1 MPPTSSR
8 NLTPTP
14 MEVESM
20 ACVLE
25 GQHGFFAAGIAE
37 FFSTYHS
44 IAGDCERS
52 RMWTSV
58 AQIIHD
64 RETDRIAQR

>member
-1 MPPTSSR
+1 MPPTSDR
-8 NLTPTP
+8 NLRPAP
-14 MEVESM
+14 VEVESM

-25 GQHGFFAAGIAE
+25 GRHGFFAAGIAE

-52 RMWTSV
+52 RMWTNV
-58 AQIIHD
+58 AQSIRD
-64 RETDRIAQR
+64 RENTRIAQR

>member
-1 MPPTSSR
+1 MPPTSDR

-14 MEVESM
+14 LEVESM

-25 GQHGFFAAGIAE
+25 GQHGFFAAGVAE
-37 FFSTYHS
+37 FFATYHA

-52 RMWTSV
+52 EMWTSV
-58 AQIIHD
+58 AHSIRD
-64 RETDRIAQR
+64 RETARIALR